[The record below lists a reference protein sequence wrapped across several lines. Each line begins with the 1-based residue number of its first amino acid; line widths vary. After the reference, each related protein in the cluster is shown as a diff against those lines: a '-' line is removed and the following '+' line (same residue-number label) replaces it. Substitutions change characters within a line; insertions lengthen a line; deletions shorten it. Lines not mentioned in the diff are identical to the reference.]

1 MNTFFDKINENIRDN
16 KVLYL
21 TILTFFTVG
30 VVLGIYTVFYMSDLS
45 RNDLASYFNNFM
57 TVTGEKPI
65 DYKFLLTEALK
76 NNLLLFFGVFVVG
89 LLIVG
94 APIVLILVLF
104 KGFLIG
110 FTFSLIIN
118 ILGAKGIGL
127 ALIAVIPQNLIYV
140 PCFIVCSAFSMQLC
154 MIKLKGKINK
164 VQQTK
169 EYVSQ
174 YFNFYVTCFLL
185 LILGVFV
192 ETYIIPNLIKFIIT
206 KIYV

>member
-1 MNTFFDKINENIRDN
+1 MNTFLDKINENIRDN
-16 KVLYL
+16 KILYL
-21 TILTFFTVG
+21 TIFTFFTVG

-57 TVTGEKPI
+57 TVIGEKPI
-65 DYKFLLTEALK
+65 DYKFLLTEALR
-76 NNLLLFFGVFVVG
+76 NNLLLLLGVFVIG
-89 LLIVG
+89 LLVVG
-94 APIVLILVLF
+94 APIILILILF

-118 ILGAKGIGL
+118 ILGTKGIGL

-140 PCFIVCSAFSMQLC
+140 PCFIVCSAFSIQLS
-154 MIKLKGKINK
+154 IVKLKGKINK
-164 VQQTK
+164 AHQTK
-169 EYVSQ
+169 EYMSQ
-174 YFNFYVTCFLL
+174 YFNLYIVCFFL